1 MEIYPCA
8 SKAISSKEGNM
19 TFVDIADYPLH
30 DTKFSSQLC
39 NEKIK
44 QNIGIFL
51 TTKFYFFDL
60 FLSISKS

>member
-1 MEIYPCA
+1 
-8 SKAISSKEGNM
+8 M

-39 NEKIK
+39 YENIH
-44 QNIGIFL
+44 QNIGIFFI
-51 TTKFYFFDL
+51 TKFYFFDL